1 MSNIQ
6 ITGKKISEFSLADSI
21 DGTEEIPFVKN
32 GANGKMKASLLKGQK
47 GDTGK
52 SAYQSAQEGGF
63 TGTEQEFASALAKFA
78 EEDGQVLNN
87 LAFYIDVNKASSL
100 GSTRVDVGGNMG
112 MRQMWEDSAVSV
124 LMDANGNYCKL
135 NRDDNRYTA
144 EGDYLLN
151 EDGTIVSAYANC
163 DFMKIIP
170 QTYGRV
176 QTVTVGA
183 TTIQRLWLS
192 LVSLPGGFIIP
203 EQVVGKFKASNVS
216 GKMRSLPGYVP
227 DNAKTINAFFNLAQA
242 RSKNHGLANLDF
254 RNYLLWHMMSKYAYR
269 DSQNCKGS
277 DGTLVWGVGLD
288 GTESTSVSDKFTAQK
303 GIKTGSTL
311 SLGDYDGNM
320 ANVDANSQTV
330 HSVNVAGFENPWGQ
344 YWEMVQGLC
353 SLGTDVYCWRSNFMP
368 TGKPT
373 AETFANVEKVILTR
387 QTAVV
392 SPSGMNIITSDKGQ
406 GVYMITKQ
414 MIAGISYG
422 DLSFNSED
430 GQLWRVGGGSYDG
443 AACGLAAA
451 HSNSA
456 FSRSLAAFS
465 ARLAYYGDTTEVS
478 AKKLAEL
485 NA

>member
-32 GANGKMKASLLKGQK
+32 GANGKM
-47 GDTGK
+47 
-52 SAYQSAQEGGF
+52 
-63 TGTEQEFASALAKFA
+63 FASALAKFA
-78 EEDGQVLNN
+78 VEDGQVLNN

-192 LVSLPGGFIIP
+192 LVPLPGGFTIP
-203 EQVVGKFKASNVS
+203 GQVVGKFKASNVRD
-216 GKMRSLPGYVP
+216 KMRSLPGYVP
-227 DNAKTINAFFNLAQA
+227 DNNKPINAFFILAQA

-288 GTESTSVSDKFTAQK
+288 GTESTSASDTFAAQRR
-303 GIKTGSTL
+303 IKTGSTL

-353 SLGTDVYCWRSNFMP
+353 SVGTDVYCWRSNFMP
-368 TGKPT
+368 IGTPT

-387 QTAVV
+387 PTVNG
-392 SPSGMNIITSDKGQ
+392 SGPGMNIITTDKGQ
-406 GVYMITKQ
+406 GVYMIPKQ
-414 MIAGISYG
+414 TIAGISYG
-422 DLSFNSED
+422 DHYWYHTS
-430 GQLWRVGGGSYDG
+430 GQLWLFGGSSNYG
-443 AACGLAAA
+443 ANCGLAAA
-451 HSNSA
+451 YSHDA
-456 FSRSLAAFS
+456 FSASPAHFS

>member
-32 GANGKMKASLLKGQK
+32 GANGKM
-47 GDTGK
+47 
-52 SAYQSAQEGGF
+52 
-63 TGTEQEFASALAKFA
+63 FASALAKFA
-78 EEDGQVLNN
+78 VEDGQVLNN

-100 GSTRVDVGGNMG
+100 GATRVDVGGNMG

-192 LVSLPGGFIIP
+192 LVPLPGDFTIP
-203 EQVVGKFKASNVS
+203 GQVVGKFKASNVS

-227 DNAKTINAFFNLAQA
+227 DNSKTINEFFNLAQA

-288 GTESTSVSDKFTAQK
+288 GTESTSASNMFEAQK

-353 SLGTDVYCWRSNFMP
+353 SVGTDVYCWRSNFMP
-368 TGKPT
+368 TGT
-373 AETFANVEKVILTR
+373 ATAATFANVEKVILTR
-387 QTAVV
+387 MTADG

-406 GVYMITKQ
+406 GVYMIPKQ
-414 MIAGISYG
+414 AIAGISYG
-422 DLSFNSED
+422 DYYWYNTN
-430 GQLWRVGGGSYDG
+430 GQLWPVGGYSNFGES
-443 AACGLAAA
+443 CGLAAA
-451 HSNSA
+451 GSYA
-456 FSRSLAAFS
+456 TFSFSHAALS

-485 NA
+485 NI